1 MARIL
6 VTLYT
11 YPTPKAYSS
20 KILSDK
26 RLLADTMNYPL
37 AGRVLQSVDV
47 FGAMSSPNTMAKHY
61 VWTPSGC
68 KHAKVD
74 ENLVSTFGLH
84 SGHLGASYW
93 IVDDDAIQTLGID
106 ISLAPSPKVNAP
118 LCACDQ
124 CGEVN
129 PWGEPNTAEGTYRCY
144 SCRQDPY
151 RCCFASSD

>member
-1 MARIL
+1 MAKIL

-11 YPTPKAYSS
+11 YPQPKSYSS

-26 RLLADTMNYPL
+26 RLLADLVNYPL
-37 AGRVLQSVDV
+37 AGRSTIQVEE
-47 FGAMSSPNTMAKHY
+47 FGNLNGTKHY

-68 KHAKVD
+68 KASLVD
-74 ENLVSTFGLH
+74 ENIVSTFGLDPAT
-84 SGHLGASYW
+84 SINDKYW
-93 IVDDDAIQTLGID
+93 IVDDDAIPATYP
-106 ISLAPSPKVNAP
+106 AVKAAAPKVDAP
-118 LCACDQ
+118 LCACDK

-129 PWGEPNTAEGTYRCY
+129 PWGEPNTDKGTYRCH